1 MGLLDPSQKEVLRF
15 AVSCRV
21 LTLVLQALFNIIIP
35 DHHADAFSPP
45 RLAPSGSVDQLVEG
59 LLGGLSR
66 WDAEHFLFIAEHGY
80 LYEHNFAFFPGFPLA
95 LLMGTE
101 LLRPLQGL
109 LSERSCLL
117 VSVAL
122 VNSLF
127 SVLAAVALH
136 DLGCLVLQ
144 CPRQA
149 FCAALLFCLSPASV
163 FLAAGYS
170 EALFAFL
177 TFSAMGQLER
187 GRGWAGG
194 LLFALAAGVR
204 SNGLVSVG
212 FLLHSQ
218 CRGFCSSLV
227 VLNPL
232 KGLVKLMASL
242 CLSVLTVS
250 LPFALFQYYAYT
262 QFCLPG
268 SAHAIPEP
276 LLRLASDR
284 GYRLAGDNEPPWCSR
299 APPLIYSY
307 IQDVYW
313 NVGLLRYYELRQVP
327 NFLLAT
333 PVTVLV
339 VWATWT
345 YVTAH
350 PWLCLTLGLQRTKDR
365 ESLEKPHPGFLS
377 PKVFVYLVH
386 AAALLAFGGLCMH
399 VQVLTRLLGSS
410 TPIMYWFPA
419 YLLQDRE
426 PLLRCVDTAPQ
437 KLLEENSPPGQ
448 KAPRNCV
455 MKLLY
460 NWKTCSPVTKCILV
474 YFLTYWLLGLILHC
488 NFLPWT

>member
-1 MGLLDPSQKEVLRF
+1 M
-15 AVSCRV
+15 
-21 LTLVLQALFNIIIP
+21 
-35 DHHADAFSPP
+35 
-45 RLAPSGSVDQLVEG
+45 EG

-109 LSERSCLL
+109 LSQRSCLL

-122 VNSLF
+122 LNFLF
-127 SVLAAVALH
+127 SVLAALTLH
-136 DLGCLVLQ
+136 DLGCLVLH

-149 FCAALLFCLSPASV
+149 FYAALLFCLSPANV

-187 GRGWAGG
+187 GRSWASG
-194 LLFALAAGVR
+194 LLFALATGVR

-218 CRGFCSSLV
+218 CRGFFSSLV
-227 VLNPL
+227 MLNPL
-232 KGLVKLMASL
+232 KQLVKLMASL
-242 CLSVLTVS
+242 CLSALTVS

-268 SAHAIPEP
+268 SAHSIPEP
-276 LLRLASDR
+276 LVQLAVDK
-284 GYRLAGDNEPPWCSR
+284 GYRIPGENEPPWCSWEL
-299 APPLIYSY
+299 PLIYSY

-313 NVGLLRYYELRQVP
+313 NVGLLRYYELKQVP

-339 VWATWT
+339 MWATWT
-345 YVTAH
+345 YVTTH
-350 PWLCLTLGLQRTKDR
+350 PRLCLTLGLQRCKD
-365 ESLEKPHPGFLS
+365 SKTLEKSHPGFLS
-377 PKVFVYLVH
+377 PQVFVYLVH
-386 AAALLAFGGLCMH
+386 AAVLLLFGGLCMH
-399 VQVLTRLLGSS
+399 VQVRRVSPWNDCLNTAGEMVTSS
-410 TPIMYWFPA
+410 LDGP
-419 YLLQDRE
+419 
-426 PLLRCVDTAPQ
+426 C
-437 KLLEENSPPGQ
+437 
-448 KAPRNCV
+448 
-455 MKLLY
+455 
-460 NWKTCSPVTKCILV
+460 
-474 YFLTYWLLGLILHC
+474 LI
-488 NFLPWT
+488 

>member
-1 MGLLDPSQKEVLRF
+1 
-15 AVSCRV
+15 
-21 LTLVLQALFNIIIP
+21 
-35 DHHADAFSPP
+35 
-45 RLAPSGSVDQLVEG
+45 
-59 LLGGLSR
+59 
-66 WDAEHFLFIAEHGY
+66 
-80 LYEHNFAFFPGFPLA
+80 
-95 LLMGTE
+95 MGTE

-109 LSERSCLL
+109 LSQRSCLL

-122 VNSLF
+122 LNLLF

-136 DLGCLVLQ
+136 DLGCLVLH

-149 FCAALLFCLSPASV
+149 LCAALLFCISPANV

-187 GRGWAGG
+187 GRGWASG

-204 SNGLVSVG
+204 SNGLVSLG

-218 CRGFCSSLV
+218 CRGFCSSLA
-227 VLNPL
+227 VLSPW
-232 KGLVKLMASL
+232 KPLVKLMASV
-242 CLSVLTVS
+242 CLSVLIVS
-250 LPFALFQYYAYT
+250 LPFALFQYRAYI
-262 QFCLPG
+262 QFCSPG
-268 SAHAIPEP
+268 SAPSIPEP
-276 LLRLASDR
+276 LLQLAADK
-284 GYRLAGDNEPPWCSR
+284 GYRLAGENAPPWCSWDL
-299 APPLIYSY
+299 PLIYNY

-313 NVGLLRYYELRQVP
+313 NVGLLRYYELKQVP

-345 YVTAH
+345 YVTTH

-365 ESLEKPHPGFLS
+365 ENPEKPHRGFLS

-386 AAALLAFGGLCMH
+386 AAALLVFGGLCMH
-399 VQVLTRLLGSS
+399 VQVLTRFLASS

-419 YLLQDRE
+419 HLLQDQE
-426 PLLRCVDTAPQ
+426 PLLRCVDTEPGKLPQ
-437 KLLEENSPPGQ
+437 EKSPPGQ
-448 KAPRNCV
+448 KAPRNCL
-455 MKLLY
+455 MKLFY
-460 NWKTCSPVTKCILV
+460 DWKRCSPVTRCVLV